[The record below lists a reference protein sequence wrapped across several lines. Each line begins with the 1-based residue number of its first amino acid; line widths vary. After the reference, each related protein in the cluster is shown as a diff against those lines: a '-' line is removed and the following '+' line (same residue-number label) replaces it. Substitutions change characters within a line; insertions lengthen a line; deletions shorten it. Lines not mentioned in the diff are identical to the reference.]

1 MAGYRRRTN
10 NDLLPEELRYINFL
24 PTDDDED
31 RFQSAYVEGVQSP
44 LELTDEVKRLHDAE
58 RQARIDR
65 QGIPLKKYRK
75 PKQSIAR
82 NSNRNTFNVNKYR
95 SRNIADN
102 INSGNIGAAFEE
114 AVRPIVNDKTIS
126 KAEKEKRIDAVRNKW
141 KLDIRNANL
150 GVNSINEETVNPAI
164 KEKPIKEVEDT
175 ARIGKNNVAISD
187 TIRNERDSILA
198 DTIANTIGYSLS
210 DREDIRNI
218 EGSLRHGRKRVSK
231 ASVSDSSLWSRIMN
245 TPTQQPMSIAS
256 PTNYATYG
264 QYLFDPRNKALANS
278 TIGDDLSYGL
288 GHIASFM
295 LPMSI
300 ANRARNFQ
308 KILNNAVPSLK
319 IVGQGAGQAAGYVPS
334 EFKNI
339 YESMQRLQ
347 KLQEAKRL
355 QRLDRLQKMGATIGK
370 DGKITRPVYT
380 PKTSNVEAVD
390 QATRTA
396 PRVRTRTHSVAED
409 LTRDWIRTLYDNTLG
424 KLTKGVE
431 DFGKGLIKRKPKVK
445 SAPKSTSATEATSAP
460 KTTEGKNVEIKTGEN
475 GRGTIVESKPKIDIN
490 KEAVRRPGESKT
502 KYKARLNKL
511 ADDHGLKGEEK
522 SKFINGLLKG
532 TK

>member
-10 NDLLPEELRYINFL
+10 NSLLPEELRYIDFL
-24 PTDDDED
+24 PTDDED
-31 RFQSAYVEGVQSP
+31 RFPSAYVEGVQSP

-65 QGIPLKKYRK
+65 QGIPLKVYRK
-75 PKQSIAR
+75 PKRSIAR

-198 DTIANTIGYSLS
+198 DTIANTIGNSLS
-210 DREDIRNI
+210 NGANIRDIESKI
-218 EGSLRHGRKRVSK
+218 QPGRKRVSK
-231 ASVSDSSLWSRIMN
+231 ASVSDSLWSRIMN

-300 ANRARNFQ
+300 ANRAHNFQ

-319 IVGQGAGQAAGYVPS
+319 IVGQGAGQAAGYGPS
-334 EFKNI
+334 EFKNM

-355 QRLDRLQKMGATIGK
+355 QKLDRLQKMGVTIGK

-380 PKTSNVEAVD
+380 PKASNVEAVD
-390 QATRTA
+390 QAATAA

-445 SAPKSTSATEATSAP
+445 SAPKSTSTPEATSAP
-460 KTTEGKNVEIKTGEN
+460 KATEGKNVEIKTGEN

-490 KEAVRRPGESKT
+490 KEAVRKPGESKT

-511 ADDHGLKGEEK
+511 ADDNGLKGEEK
-522 SKFINGLLKG
+522 SKFINGWLKG